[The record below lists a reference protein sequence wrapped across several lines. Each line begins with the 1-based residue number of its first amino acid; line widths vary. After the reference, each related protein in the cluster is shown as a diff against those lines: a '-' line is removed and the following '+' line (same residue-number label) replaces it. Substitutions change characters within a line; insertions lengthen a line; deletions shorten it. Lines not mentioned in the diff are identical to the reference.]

1 MSSNTVTALM
11 ATAAES
17 KHNMLCSVHFWGCI
31 GNPSETRR
39 ELWGGYLKSM
49 EFDVPASETRRKPI
63 GNFLKIFSV
72 GNPSETRRELWGG
85 YLKSMEFDVPDVPAS
100 ETRRKLIGSFSVYII
115 AIWLSLETSLLV
127 GTMSSDQAG
136 KPNWLTLVSSTHST
150 HMLSITFCCCTLGGY
165 GYIFYTDECES
176 QVRLVLEIP
185 WCNAG

>member
-49 EFDVPASETRRKPI
+49 EFDVPASETRRK
-63 GNFLKIFSV
+63 
-72 GNPSETRRELWGG
+72 
-85 YLKSMEFDVPDVPAS
+85 
-100 ETRRKLIGSFSVYII
+100 LIGRFSVYII

-136 KPNWLTLVSSTHST
+136 KPNWLTLVSSTHS
-150 HMLSITFCCCTLGGY
+150 
-165 GYIFYTDECES
+165 
-176 QVRLVLEIP
+176 IP
-185 WCNAG
+185 TCYP

>member
-49 EFDVPASETRRKPI
+49 EFDVPASETRRK
-63 GNFLKIFSV
+63 
-72 GNPSETRRELWGG
+72 
-85 YLKSMEFDVPDVPAS
+85 
-100 ETRRKLIGSFSVYII
+100 LIGSFSVYII

-136 KPNWLTLVSSTHST
+136 KPNWLTLVSSTH
-150 HMLSITFCCCTLGGY
+150 MLSITFCCCTLGGY
-165 GYIFYTDECES
+165 GYIFYTDECER

>member
-72 GNPSETRRELWGG
+72 GNPS
-85 YLKSMEFDVPDVPAS
+85 
-100 ETRRKLIGSFSVYII
+100 
-115 AIWLSLETSLLV
+115 
-127 GTMSSDQAG
+127 GTMGWVPQIIG
-136 KPNWLTLVSSTHST
+136 V
-150 HMLSITFCCCTLGGY
+150 
-165 GYIFYTDECES
+165 
-176 QVRLVLEIP
+176 
-185 WCNAG
+185 

>member
-72 GNPSETRRELWGG
+72 GNPSGTMGW
-85 YLKSMEFDVPDVPAS
+85 VPQINGVWLTGIGNPS
-100 ETRRKLIGSFSVYII
+100 ETHRKLFSVHNSHLAFTRNI
-115 AIWLSLETSLLV
+115 ASGWDHV
-127 GTMSSDQAG
+127 
-136 KPNWLTLVSSTHST
+136 
-150 HMLSITFCCCTLGGY
+150 F
-165 GYIFYTDECES
+165 
-176 QVRLVLEIP
+176 
-185 WCNAG
+185 

>member
-49 EFDVPASETRRKPI
+49 EFDVPASEPRRKPI

-85 YLKSMEFDVPDVPAS
+85 YLKSMEFDVPAS

>member
-49 EFDVPASETRRKPI
+49 EFDVPASETRRK
-63 GNFLKIFSV
+63 
-72 GNPSETRRELWGG
+72 
-85 YLKSMEFDVPDVPAS
+85 
-100 ETRRKLIGSFSVYII
+100 LIVSFSVYII

-150 HMLSITFCCCTLGGY
+150 HMLSITFCCCTLVGY